1 MKSTEQQ
8 AATALGDLCGRYA
21 LDEAQCERLA
31 VLLDMLCRD
40 PSAPTAIR
48 DPPTAIDMHFADSLA
63 GLEVEILARAASIA
77 DLGSGAGLPGLPLA
91 VALPGSTVSL
101 IESQGRKCAF
111 LEAMVA
117 AAGVSNAEVVNLRA
131 EQWDGGLARQDA
143 VVARALAAP
152 AVVAEYAAP
161 LLRLGGVLVDWRG
174 RRDPSEEQAVL
185 AAISELGLARQEVR
199 RVQPFPAAHDR
210 HLHVYLKVQETPQR
224 FPRRP
229 GIARKRPLGAAK
241 AALAGTV
248 TATDRARR

>member
-1 MKSTEQQ
+1 VKSIEQR
-8 AATALGDLCGRYA
+8 ASDALADLCRRYS

-40 PSAPTAIR
+40 PAAPTTIR
-48 DPPTAIDMHFADSLA
+48 NPLAAIDMHLADSLA
-63 GLEVEILARAASIA
+63 GLEVERLVRAATIA

-91 VALPGSTVSL
+91 VALPGGTVSL

-111 LEAMVA
+111 LEAVVM
-117 AAGVSNAEVVNLRA
+117 AAGVGNAEVVNLRA
-131 EQWDGGLARQDA
+131 ERWGGGLARQDA

-174 RRDPSEEQAVL
+174 RRDPTEEQAAL
-185 AAISELGLARQEVR
+185 TAISALGLARQEVR
-199 RVQPFPAAHDR
+199 RVQPFPAAEDR
-210 HLHVYLKVQETPQR
+210 HLHVYVKVRETPPR

-241 AALAGTV
+241 SVSTGTLTAA
-248 TATDRARR
+248 DRARR